1 MKRRERLMTDRN
13 YEILSGDTLVAVWNN
28 NKLSVVNEALL
39 PLYLKKIQ
47 NADLWLETR
56 AIDSH
61 RANSRLLKKALRLVE
76 KDDISTVIHVNG
88 ATITDNYW
96 IREIG
101 SNLTFSDVK
110 FSDDYFS
117 NLALKGNYDS
127 FNKAANSKR
136 SKTPEL
142 TNVGSFEKCWKLR
155 NGKWWMYK
163 KASHDEMF
171 SELFVYELGRALGMN
186 MAVYERGEG
195 CIKSLDFTNGAS
207 VNFEPASTFMGDNED
222 YLYVVKALE
231 KICPKAIP
239 DYIRMIFM
247 DTICAN
253 PDRHTNNFGLLRD
266 TKTGELVGF
275 APNYDNNMALISR
288 GYPSKPGAKD
298 MLISLFNELMKKYPN
313 YKSYVPK
320 VTEEI
325 VRDVIAKLNMKVKS
339 QFIVDLVVGRYELI
353 STTDI
358 RKRDVK

>member
-1 MKRRERLMTDRN
+1 MTNRN
-13 YEILSGDTLVAVWNN
+13 YEILSGNTLVAIWQDNR
-28 NKLSVVNEALL
+28 LTVVNEALL
-39 PLYLKKIQ
+39 PLYLNKIQ

-101 SNLTFSDVK
+101 SNLTYNDVK

-155 NGKWWMYK
+155 DGKWWMYK
-163 KASHDEMF
+163 KATHDEMF
-171 SELFVYELGRALGMN
+171 SELFVYELGKALRMN
-186 MAVYERGEG
+186 MAVYERGDE
-195 CIKSLDFTNGAS
+195 CIKSLDFTEAAS
-207 VNFEPASTFMGDNED
+207 FNFEPASTFMGDNED
-222 YLYVVKALE
+222 YSDVVKALE
-231 KICPKAIP
+231 QICPKAIP

-266 TKTGELVGF
+266 TKTGELIGF

-298 MLISLFNELMKKYPN
+298 MLISIFNEIMEEYPN
-313 YKSYVPK
+313 YRAYLPEI
-320 VTEEI
+320 TEEI

-339 QFIVDLVVGRYELI
+339 QVIVDLVVGRYSLI
-353 STTDI
+353 E
-358 RKRDVK
+358 K

>member
-1 MKRRERLMTDRN
+1 MSIRN
-13 YEILSGDTLVAVWNN
+13 YEIFSGEILVAVWNDN
-28 NKLSVVNEALL
+28 VLTVV
-39 PLYLKKIQ
+39 
-47 NADLWLETR
+47 NADLIPMYLKYNQDADRWLASR
-56 AIDSH
+56 AIDH
-61 RANSRLLKKALRLVE
+61 RRPNSRLLKKALRLVE

-96 IREIG
+96 IREVG
-101 SNLTFSDVK
+101 SDLTYSDVK

-155 NGKWWMYK
+155 DGKWWMYK

-171 SELFVYELGRALGMN
+171 SELFVYELGCALGMN
-186 MAVYERGEG
+186 MAVYQRGDA
-195 CIKSLDFTNGAS
+195 CIKSLDFTEAAR

-222 YLYVVKALE
+222 YIDVVKALE
-231 KICPKAIP
+231 KICPNAIP

-266 TKTGELVGF
+266 TQTGELIGF

-288 GYPSKPGAKD
+288 GYPSKPGSKD
-298 MLISLFNELMKKYPN
+298 MLISLFNELIKEYPN
-313 YKSYVPK
+313 YRAYIPS
-320 VTEEI
+320 VTEEM
-325 VRDVIAKLNMKVKS
+325 VRNVIEKLNMKVKS
-339 QFIVDLVVGRYELI
+339 KVVIDLVMGRYSLI
-353 STTDI
+353 E
-358 RKRDVK
+358 K

>member
-1 MKRRERLMTDRN
+1 MTNRN
-13 YEILSGDTLVAVWNN
+13 YEILSGDTLVAVWEN
-28 NKLSVVNEALL
+28 NKLSVIDEALL
-39 PLYLKKIQ
+39 PLYLKKVQ

-101 SNLTFSDVK
+101 SNLTYNDVK

-127 FNKAANSKR
+127 FNKVANSKR

-155 NGKWWMYK
+155 DGKWWMYK
-163 KASHDEMF
+163 KATHDEMF
-171 SELFVYELGRALGMN
+171 SELFVYELGKALGMN

-195 CIKSLDFTNGAS
+195 CIKSLDFTDAAI

-222 YLYVVKALE
+222 YSEVV
-231 KICPKAIP
+231 I
-239 DYIRMIFM
+239 
-247 DTICAN
+247 
-253 PDRHTNNFGLLRD
+253 
-266 TKTGELVGF
+266 
-275 APNYDNNMALISR
+275 ALISTILRERVEEYAIILNRKDLASALDPIKRTKILCNSQNKKILDEYKDR
-288 GYPSKPGAKD
+288 GWIRDYA
-298 MLISLFNELMKKYPN
+298 INESGTQYNVKKGN
-313 YKSYVPK
+313 SV
-320 VTEEI
+320 VN
-325 VRDVIAKLNMKVKS
+325 RS
-339 QFIVDLVVGRYELI
+339 VDETLL
-353 STTDI
+353 
-358 RKRDVK
+358 

>member
-1 MKRRERLMTDRN
+1 MTDRN

-28 NKLSVVNEALL
+28 NKLSVVHESLL

-47 NADLWLETR
+47 NADLWLGTR

-61 RANSRLLKKALRLVE
+61 RANSRLLKKALRLIE

-101 SNLTFSDVK
+101 SNLTYSDVK

-127 FNKAANSKR
+127 FNRAANSKR

-163 KASHDEMF
+163 KATHDEMF
-171 SELFVYELGRALGMN
+171 SELFVYELGCALGMN

-195 CIKSLDFTNGAS
+195 CIKSLDFTDGAS
-207 VNFEPASTFMGDNED
+207 VNFEPASTFMGDDED
-222 YLYVVKALE
+222 YPDVVKALE

-239 DYIRMIFM
+239 DYIRMIFI

-266 TKTGELVGF
+266 TKTGELIGF

-288 GYPSKPGAKD
+288 GYPSKPGSRD
-298 MLISLFNELMKKYPN
+298 MLISLFNELMEEYPN
-313 YKSYVPK
+313 YKSYIPE
-320 VTEEI
+320 VTEEM
-325 VRDVIAKLNMKVKS
+325 VRDVIAKLNMKVRS
-339 QFIVDLVVGRYELI
+339 QIIVDLVEGRYKMI
-353 STTDI
+353 AVSV
-358 RKRDVK
+358 RKIY

>member
-1 MKRRERLMTDRN
+1 MSNRN
-13 YEILSGDTLVAVWNN
+13 YEILSGDTLVAVWKED
-28 NKLSVVNEALL
+28 KLSVLNEALL
-39 PLYLKKIQ
+39 PLYLRKVQ
-47 NADLWLETR
+47 NADMWLETR

-61 RANSRLLKKALRLVE
+61 RANSRLLKKALRLVD

-101 SNLTFSDVK
+101 SNLTYDDIK

-117 NLALKGNYDS
+117 NLALNGNYDS
-127 FNKAANSKR
+127 FNRAANSKR

-155 NGKWWMYK
+155 DGKWWMYK
-163 KASHDEMF
+163 KATHDEMF
-171 SELFVYELGRALGMN
+171 SELFVYELGKALGMN

-195 CIKSLDFTNGAS
+195 CVKSLDFTDAAA

-222 YLYVVKALE
+222 YIDVVKVLE
-231 KICPKAIP
+231 KICPQAIP
-239 DYIRMIFM
+239 DYVRMIFM

-266 TKTGELVGF
+266 TKTGEILDF

-288 GYPSKPGAKD
+288 GYPSQPRVKD
-298 MLISLFNELMKKYPN
+298 MLISIFNELMEEYPTYRAYIPEVN
-313 YKSYVPK
+313 E
-320 VTEEI
+320 TI
-325 VRDVIAKLNMKVKS
+325 VRNVIAKLNMKVKT
-339 QFIVDLVVGRYELI
+339 QVVVDLVVGRY
-353 STTDI
+353 DA
-358 RKRDVK
+358 VK

>member
-1 MKRRERLMTDRN
+1 MTNRN
-13 YEILSGDTLVAVWNN
+13 YEILSGNTLVAIWQDNR
-28 NKLSVVNEALL
+28 LTVVNEALL
-39 PLYLKKIQ
+39 PLYLNKIQ

-101 SNLTFSDVK
+101 SNLTYNDVK

-127 FNKAANSKR
+127 FNRAANSKR

-163 KASHDEMF
+163 KATHDEMF
-171 SELFVYELGRALGMN
+171 SELFVYELGQVLGMN
-186 MAVYERGEG
+186 MAIYERGEG
-195 CIKSLDFTNGAS
+195 YIKSLDFTNGAS
-207 VNFEPASTFMGDNED
+207 VNFEPASSFVGDNDD
-222 YLYVVKALE
+222 YVAVVKALE
-231 KICPKAIP
+231 SICPKAIP

-266 TKTGELVGF
+266 VKTGEFIGF

-298 MLISLFNELMKKYPN
+298 MLVSLFNELIDEYPSFKE
-313 YKSYVPK
+313 YIPK
-320 VTEEI
+320 LTEI
-325 VRDVIAKLNMKVKS
+325 TVREVLDKLNMKVKS
-339 QFIVDLVVGRYELI
+339 QVIVDLVVGRYNLI
-353 STTDI
+353 
-358 RKRDVK
+358 K